1 MKNGLLRAA
10 AWLLGLACIAPA
22 SAVDVASYIGKSE
35 FGDAILSP
43 TGEYMAVTLP
53 LEETTALAI
62 IRLSD
67 KQVTGGGTLGRNR
80 HVHRMWW
87 ANDSRLLFT
96 SAQKIGLLDEPRPT
110 GNMYTLAAG
119 SSSAE
124 ILVGQSVNATSG
136 GSRLRGKVTEMVW
149 ADMIDALPGDDD
161 YVLIAVGGFTD
172 APITRVERMHV
183 TSGRRLPVTRAPVR
197 NASFLADH
205 AGEVRVAWGT
215 NRYDAMQ
222 TYVRDGVEWHLVND
236 EATTGVHLRP
246 VGFSSD
252 NATLYVVA
260 GRVDGPHVI
269 EAYDMAS
276 GRRSVVLED
285 ASVSPYR
292 ILHDADGVPAGA
304 LFMDGRT
311 RTGFFDPQGPLAR
324 HYRNLEGAFPGQTV
338 LITSMTRDGRQLLVE
353 VSSDRNPGDYYLFD
367 TLAKKADHLLAR
379 RDWVDPERAAAMR
392 PFALKAR
399 DGLDIDG
406 YVTVPVGSD
415 GGNLPMVVMPHG
427 GPYGVFD
434 AWNYDRDVQLLAA
447 AGYAVLQVN
456 YRGSG
461 NRGMAFQSLGA
472 RQWGGTMQ
480 DDVTDA
486 TRWAIDQG
494 IADPA
499 RICIHGG
506 SYGAY
511 AALMGVAKEPGL
523 YRCASGYVGVYD
535 LTVLHT
541 GMEQQARGLSNWSRR
556 WVGDDADRLAAN
568 SPVGLAGSIS
578 APVLLAAGGQDEVAP
593 QEHTRKMERALR
605 AAGVPVEAL
614 YYPNEGHGFYVDS
627 NRMEYYSRLLAFL
640 ATHIGGADATAG
652 NQASVPAGRREAPA
666 GSLAHPEGVTGDGE
680 PG

>member
-1 MKNGLLRAA
+1 MNNGESMMKNHLLHLAAVLIGLV
-10 AWLLGLACIAPA
+10 CIGPA
-22 SAVDVASYIGKSE
+22 TAVDIASYIGKSE
-35 FGDAILSP
+35 FGNAILSP

-53 LEETTALAI
+53 LEETTALAV

-67 KQVTGGGTLGRNR
+67 NQVTGGGTLGRNR
-80 HVHRMWW
+80 HVHDMWW
-87 ANDSRLLFT
+87 VNDSRLLFT

-110 GNMYTLAAG
+110 GNMYTLAAE
-119 SSSAE
+119 STSAE
-124 ILVGQSVNATSG
+124 ILVGQSVNVTSG
-136 GSRLRGKVTEMVW
+136 GTRLRGKTTERVW
-149 ADMIDALPGDDD
+149 ASMVDPLPDDDD

-183 TSGRRLPVTRAPVR
+183 ISGRRFPVTRAPVR

-222 TYVRDGVEWHLVND
+222 TYVRDGVEWNLVND
-236 EATTGVHLRP
+236 EAATGFHLRP

-252 NATLYVVA
+252 NATLYVIS
-260 GRVDGPHVI
+260 GRAEGPHVI

-276 GRRSVVLED
+276 GKRSVVLED
-285 ASVSPYR
+285 DRVSPY
-292 ILHDADGVPAGA
+292 LVLSGADGVPAGA
-304 LFMDGRT
+304 MYMDGVT
-311 RTGFFDPQGPLAR
+311 RTAFFDPQGPLAR
-324 HYRNLEGAFPGQTV
+324 HYRNLEGAFPEQTI
-338 LITSMTRDGRQLLVE
+338 LITSMTQDGQRLLVD

-367 TLAKKADHLLAR
+367 SVAKKADHLLSR
-379 RDWVDPERAAAMR
+379 RDWVDPDAAAAMR
-392 PFALKAR
+392 PFEFKAR
-399 DGLDIDG
+399 DGLDITG
-406 YVTVPVGSD
+406 YLTVPQGSD
-415 GGNLPMVVMPHG
+415 GRNLPMVVMPHG

-434 AWNYDRDVQLLAA
+434 VWSYNTDVQLLAA

-461 NRGMAFQSLGA
+461 NRGRAFQSKGA
-472 RQWGGTMQ
+472 REWGGTMQ
-480 DDVTDA
+480 DDLTDA
-486 TRWAIDQG
+486 TRWATGQG

-535 LTVLHT
+535 LGVLHT
-541 GMEQQARGLSNWSRR
+541 EMEQNARGLSNWSRN
-556 WVGDDADRLAAN
+556 WVGDDAARLAAN
-568 SPVGLAGSIS
+568 SPVGLAGNIKV
-578 APVLLAAGGQDEVAP
+578 PVLLAAGGQDQVAP
-593 QEHTRKMERALR
+593 EEHTRKMERALR

-627 NRMEYYSRLLAFL
+627 NRREYYTKLLAFL
-640 ATHIGGADATAG
+640 ASHIGGEAAG
-652 NQASVPAGRREAPA
+652 AGR
-666 GSLAHPEGVTGDGE
+666 
-680 PG
+680 

>member
-1 MKNGLLRAA
+1 MRNRLRRFAGV
-10 AWLLGLACIAPA
+10 LVGLACIAPA

-53 LEETTALAI
+53 LEETTALAV

-67 KQVTGGGTLGRNR
+67 KQVTGGGTLGKNR
-80 HVHRMWW
+80 HVHEVWW

-110 GNMYTLAAG
+110 GNMYTLAAE
-119 SSSAE
+119 STSAE
-124 ILVGQSVNATSG
+124 ILVGQSVNVTSG
-136 GSRLRGKVTEMVW
+136 GTRLRGKTTERIW
-149 ADMIDALPGDDD
+149 ADMVDPLPGDDD
-161 YVLIAVGGFTD
+161 HVLIAVGGFTD
-172 APITRVERMHV
+172 APMTRVERMHV
-183 TSGRRLPVTRAPVR
+183 TSGRRIPVTRAPVR

-222 TYVRDGVEWHLVND
+222 TYVRDGVEWSLVND
-236 EATTGVHLRP
+236 EASSGFHMRP

-252 NATLYVVA
+252 NATLYVVS
-260 GRVDGPHVI
+260 GRSEGPHVV

-276 GRRSVVLED
+276 GKRSVVLED
-285 ASVSPYR
+285 DRVSPYR
-292 ILHDADGVPAGA
+292 ILRGADRVPAGA
-304 LFMDGRT
+304 MYMDGRT
-311 RTGFFDPQGPLAR
+311 RTAFFDPEGPLAR

-338 LITSMTRDGRQLLVE
+338 LVTSISQDGRRLLVD

-367 TLAKKADHLLAR
+367 SIAKKADHLLSR
-379 RDWVDPERAAAMR
+379 RDWVDPDRAAAMR
-392 PFALKAR
+392 PFGFKAR
-399 DGLDIDG
+399 DGLDITG
-406 YVTVPVGSD
+406 YVTVPHGSD
-415 GGNLPMVVMPHG
+415 GKGLPMVVMPHG

-434 AWNYDRDVQLLAA
+434 AWGYGSDAQLLAA

-461 NRGMAFQSLGA
+461 NRGRAFQSKGA
-472 RQWGGTMQ
+472 QEWGGTMQ

-486 TRWAIDQG
+486 TRWAIEQG

-535 LTVLHT
+535 LTVLHAE
-541 GMEQQARGLSNWSRR
+541 MEQSARGMSNWSRG
-556 WVGDDADRLAAN
+556 WVGDDAARLAAN
-568 SPVGLAGSIS
+568 SPVRLAGNIKV
-578 APVLLAAGGQDEVAP
+578 PVLLAAGGQDQVAP
-593 QEHTRKMERALR
+593 EEHTRKMERALK

-614 YYPNEGHGFYVDS
+614 YYPNEGHGFYVES
-627 NRMEYYSRLLAFL
+627 NRNEYYTKLLGFL
-640 ATHIGGADATAG
+640 ASHIGGKSAG
-652 NQASVPAGRREAPA
+652 KG
-666 GSLAHPEGVTGDGE
+666 G
-680 PG
+680 